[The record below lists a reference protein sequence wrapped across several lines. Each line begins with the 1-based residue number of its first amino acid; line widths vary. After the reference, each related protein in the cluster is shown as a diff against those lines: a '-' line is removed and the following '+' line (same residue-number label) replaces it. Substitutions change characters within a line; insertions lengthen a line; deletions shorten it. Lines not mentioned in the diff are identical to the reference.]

1 MDFTINATEKL
12 CYNVA
17 LSYSLACNA
26 RCAHCSVW
34 ADPRSKLKLGLNKA
48 IECIK
53 DAAEFGINVIAL
65 TGGEPTVYLK
75 DLYAFMGY
83 GREHFGM
90 KYTMTTNSYWART
103 PERAREVVQC
113 LVERGLIHIRMS
125 ADSYHQQYI
134 PLERVVNA
142 VEAGLACGVT
152 TRVDVVMRR
161 RDAESVKIWNTFK
174 KYPVE
179 LGVQA
184 LAPKGRALDNYD
196 EKDFPTTSLQA
207 IRLGSCRQ
215 AGEILV
221 HSDGYVSLCCNVER
235 DTTGAPK
242 NKEVSPFTLGNIHRE
257 RLATIL
263 ERNERSPISRIIRYE
278 GPYGIYKLL
287 MHYFKDDLEIPLQAR
302 YPNPCVLC
310 DDLLSSPE
318 LIPYIARAAERFAAD
333 YGDGLAAFTP
343 HNSEFIQLK
352 SAREMKYEN
361 CPS

>member
-1 MDFTINATEKL
+1 MDITINATEKL
-12 CYNVA
+12 CHNVA

-26 RCAHCSVW
+26 QCAHCSVW
-34 ADPRSKLKLGLNKA
+34 ADPKSRLKLGLDKA
-48 IECIK
+48 IECVS
-53 DAAEFGINVIAL
+53 DAGEFGINVIAL
-65 TGGEPTVYLK
+65 TGGEPTVYLR
-75 DLYAFMGY
+75 DLYEFMEY
-83 GREHFGM
+83 GHKHRGM
-90 KYTMTTNSYWART
+90 QYSITTNSQWART
-103 PERAREVVQC
+103 PEKARDVARS
-113 LVERGLIHIRMS
+113 LVDRGLIHMRMS
-125 ADSYHQQYI
+125 ADSYHQQYVPI
-134 PLERVVNA
+134 ERVVNA
-142 VEAGLACGVT
+142 VEASLACGVT

-174 KYPVE
+174 KYPIE

-215 AGEILV
+215 AGEVLI

-235 DTTGAPK
+235 DATGSPK
-242 NKEVSPFTLGNIHRE
+242 NKEMSPFVLGNVHRE

-287 MHYFKDDLEIPLQAR
+287 IHYFKDELEIPLQAR

-310 DDLLSSPE
+310 DDLLSSPD
-318 LIPYIARAAERFAAD
+318 LIPWIVSAAERFAHD
-333 YGDGLAAFTP
+333 YGDGLAAWSP
-343 HNSEFIQLK
+343 GNSEFIQ
-352 SAREMKYEN
+352 SGVCAGDQI
-361 CPS
+361 